1 MRRNRS
7 GVNRGQFGGER
18 EHLVKKLSVEHG
30 PAFVALM
37 RHYVVD
43 YTNRHDQN
51 ETESI
56 MEPDYVLRMGD
67 HVVLGRDDAYRAA
80 TAKQLKQFP
89 GLMLTVH
96 EVVTSGERLAMRF
109 SEHGA
114 SRSHGGRPCSWGGI
128 GLYSWNGRRLV
139 SNIVEQDYF
148 SRREQL
154 AAGRA
159 NAVESPALAPWDT
172 DAQAPDHIA
181 ESITH
186 AWLESGSVAAT
197 PGVLLD
203 DQWTSNRAAPL
214 IDQRSIELNDL
225 FSCGAS
231 VAFHATQHGTLRLD
245 DTKEGGAA
253 TPAFVHMAGLVH
265 VRGGRVVSGRVIR
278 NRLDLVR
285 RSRPRRVAADT
296 IVDQTYDMFGHVEI
310 DLERSG
316 RGDLS

>member
-1 MRRNRS
+1 LS
-7 GVNRGQFGGER
+7 GQK
-18 EHLVKKLSVEHG
+18 EHLVKKLSVEDG

-43 YTNRHDQN
+43 YTNRHDQS

-67 HVVLGRDDAYRAA
+67 HVVLGRDDAYRTA
-80 TAKQLKQFP
+80 TASQLEQFP

-96 EVVTSGERLAMRF
+96 EIVTSGERLAMRF

-114 SRSHGGRPCSWGGI
+114 SRTHGGSLCSWGGI

-139 SNIVEQDYF
+139 SNFVEQDYL

-159 NAVESPALAPWDT
+159 NPVESPALAPWDT
-172 DAQAPDHIA
+172 DAQAPEPIA
-181 ESITH
+181 ERITR
-186 AWLESGSVAAT
+186 AWLDSGAVAAT

-203 DQWTSNRAAPL
+203 DQWISKHAAPL

-231 VAFHATQHGTLRLD
+231 VAFHATQRGTLRLD
-245 DTKEGGAA
+245 DTKEAGAA
-253 TPAFVHMAGLVH
+253 TPAFLHMAGLVH
-265 VRGGRVVSGRVIR
+265 IRAGRVASGRVIR
-278 NRLDLVR
+278 NRLDFVR
-285 RSRPRRVAADT
+285 RSKSLNR
-296 IVDQTYDMFGHVEI
+296 
-310 DLERSG
+310 
-316 RGDLS
+316 

>member
-1 MRRNRS
+1 MITTNRLIEWRAITAAS
-7 GVNRGQFGGER
+7 TAVNLRGER
-18 EHLVKKLSVEHG
+18 KHLLKKLSVEDG

-43 YTNRHDQN
+43 YTNRHDQS
-51 ETESI
+51 EAESI

-80 TAKQLKQFP
+80 TAKQFRQFP
-89 GLMLTVH
+89 GLTLTVH

-114 SRSHGGRPCSWGGI
+114 SRTHGGSPCSWGGI

-139 SNIVEQDYF
+139 SNFVEQDYF

-159 NAVESPALAPWDT
+159 NPVESPALAPWDT
-172 DAQAPDHIA
+172 AAQAPDPIA
-181 ESITH
+181 ESITR
-186 AWLESGSVAAT
+186 AWLDSGAVAAT

-203 DQWTSNRAAPL
+203 DQWISKRAAPL

-225 FSCGAS
+225 FSCGVS
-231 VAFHATQHGTLRLD
+231 VAFHATQHGTMRFED
-245 DTKEGGAA
+245 KEAG
-253 TPAFVHMAGLVH
+253 TPPPAFLHMAGLIH
-265 VRGGRVVSGRVIR
+265 IREGRVASGRVIR

-285 RSRPRRVAADT
+285 RSRPCR
-296 IVDQTYDMFGHVEI
+296 
-310 DLERSG
+310 
-316 RGDLS
+316 

>member
-1 MRRNRS
+1 MTRDHG
-7 GVNRGQFGGER
+7 GVNRGQFDCER
-18 EHLVKKLSVEHG
+18 EHLVKKLSVEDG

-43 YTNRHDQN
+43 YTNRHDQS

-80 TAKQLKQFP
+80 TASQLEQFP
-89 GLMLTVH
+89 GLTLTVH
-96 EVVTSGERLAMRF
+96 EIVTSGERLAMRF

-114 SRSHGGRPCSWGGI
+114 SRSHGGRLCSWGGI

-139 SNIVEQDYF
+139 SNFVEQDYF

-159 NAVESPALAPWDT
+159 NPVESPALAPWDT
-172 DAQAPDHIA
+172 DARAPEPIA
-181 ESITH
+181 ERITR
-186 AWLESGSVAAT
+186 AWLDCGAVAAT

-203 DQWTSNRAAPL
+203 DQWISKHAAPL

-245 DTKEGGAA
+245 DTKEAGSA
-253 TPAFVHMAGLVH
+253 TPAFLHMAGLVH
-265 VRGGRVVSGRVIR
+265 IRDGRVAAGRVIR

-285 RSRPRRVAADT
+285 RSKSRNR
-296 IVDQTYDMFGHVEI
+296 
-310 DLERSG
+310 
-316 RGDLS
+316 

>member
-1 MRRNRS
+1 
-7 GVNRGQFGGER
+7 
-18 EHLVKKLSVEHG
+18 LVKKLSVEDG

-43 YTNRHDQN
+43 YTNRHDQS
-51 ETESI
+51 EVESI

-67 HVVLGRDDAYRAA
+67 HVVLGRDDAYRTA

-89 GLMLTVH
+89 GLTLTVH

-114 SRSHGGRPCSWGGI
+114 SRTHGGSPCSWGGI
-128 GLYSWNGRRLV
+128 GLYSWNGCRLV
-139 SNIVEQDYF
+139 SNFVEQDYF

-159 NAVESPALAPWDT
+159 NPVESPALAPWDT
-172 DAQAPDHIA
+172 AAQAPDPIA
-181 ESITH
+181 ESTTH
-186 AWLESGSVAAT
+186 AWLDSGAVAAT
-197 PGVLLD
+197 PRVLLD
-203 DQWTSNRAAPL
+203 DQWISKRAAPL
-214 IDQRSIELNDL
+214 IDQRSIEINDL

-245 DTKEGGAA
+245 DMKGAGAA
-253 TPAFVHMAGLVH
+253 TPAFLHMAGLVQI
-265 VRGGRVVSGRVIR
+265 RERKVVSGRVIR

-285 RSRPRRVAADT
+285 RSRPRR
-296 IVDQTYDMFGHVEI
+296 
-310 DLERSG
+310 
-316 RGDLS
+316 